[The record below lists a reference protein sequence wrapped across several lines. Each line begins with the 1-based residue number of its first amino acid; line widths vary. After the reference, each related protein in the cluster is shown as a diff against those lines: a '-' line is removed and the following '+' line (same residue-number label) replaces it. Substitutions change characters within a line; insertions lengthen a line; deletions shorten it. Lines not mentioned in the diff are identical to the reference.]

1 MGSHMETDALVHY
14 KSTYAEANQLE
25 SKVNHQ
31 NKQRKLNTS
40 PPRLT
45 PNQNQLE
52 KQRKPKNFSSAY
64 AETSQLGIEG
74 NLKPYSVHAEAKH
87 NCYGRK

>member
-25 SKVNHQ
+25 SKVKHQ
-31 NKQRKLNTS
+31 NKQSKLNIS

-52 KQRKPKNFSSAY
+52 KQRKPKK
-64 AETSQLGIEG
+64 TSPRRMPKRA
-74 NLKPYSVHAEAKH
+74 N
-87 NCYGRK
+87 

>member
-1 MGSHMETDALVHY
+1 METDALVHY

-31 NKQRKLNTS
+31 NKQRKLNT

-45 PNQNQLE
+45 PNQNQLTSP
-52 KQRKPKNFSSAY
+52 RRMPKRAN
-64 AETSQLGIEG
+64 
-74 NLKPYSVHAEAKH
+74 
-87 NCYGRK
+87 

>member
-40 PPRLT
+40 PPGLRRT
-45 PNQNQLE
+45 KTN
-52 KQRKPKNFSSAY
+52 
-64 AETSQLGIEG
+64 
-74 NLKPYSVHAEAKH
+74 
-87 NCYGRK
+87 